1 MKKRV
6 IEGIEVYRGSGNV
19 FAGLDLPDADTL
31 QIKAGLV
38 IEIRRAIRQQGD
50 PASRGHTDGAHTT
63 EGLQHESVAGHPANS
78 IQARSG
84 YRDHVVKPAEVRRN
98 DAV

>member
-19 FAGLDLPDADTL
+19 FADLELPDAEML

-38 IEIRRAIRQQGD
+38 IEIRKALRQQGLPSKPPPHGWGSHNRRS
-50 PASRGHTDGAHTT
+50 PA
-63 EGLQHESVAGHPANS
+63 
-78 IQARSG
+78 
-84 YRDHVVKPAEVRRN
+84 
-98 DAV
+98 

>member
-19 FAGLDLPDADTL
+19 FEDLALPDADTL

-38 IEIRRAIRQQGD
+38 IEIRRAIRQQGLTQQAAATRMGLTQ
-50 PASRGHTDGAHTT
+50 PKVSSMMRGTLQRVRTQTDGVP
-63 EGLQHESVAGHPANS
+63 ES
-78 IQARSG
+78 ARL
-84 YRDHVVKPAEVRRN
+84 R
-98 DAV
+98 